1 MNKKTIII
9 ISSVAGALVLGFI
22 GYRIISRW
30 NKTIVKDGNTTI
42 LISKDE
48 SENVE
53 VVSGDEEASG
63 GDKEINLPDD
73 LQEFETQSGLGDY

>member
-9 ISSVAGALVLGFI
+9 ISSVAGALVLGFV

>member
-9 ISSVAGALVLGFI
+9 ISSVAGALVLGFV
-22 GYRIISRW
+22 GYRIFSRW

-48 SENVE
+48 SSNVE

-63 GDKEINLPDD
+63 VDKEISLAED

>member
-9 ISSVAGALVLGFI
+9 ISSVTGALVLGFV

-30 NKTIVKDGNTTI
+30 NKTVVKDGNTTI

-48 SENVE
+48 ATNVE
-53 VVSGDEEASG
+53 VVNGDDASG
-63 GDKEINLPDD
+63 QTKEVSSPVD
-73 LQEFETQSGLGDY
+73 LQDFETQTGYGDY

>member
-48 SENVE
+48 SSNVE

-63 GDKEINLPDD
+63 GDKEISLVDD

>member
-9 ISSVAGALVLGFI
+9 ISSVAGALVLGFV

-30 NKTIVKDGNTTI
+30 NKTIVNDGNTTI

-48 SENVE
+48 ATNVE
-53 VVSGDEEASG
+53 VVSANGEATG
-63 GDKEINLPDD
+63 ELKEVTIPQD
-73 LQEFETQSGLGDY
+73 LQDFEVTSGYGDY

>member
-9 ISSVAGALVLGFI
+9 ISSVAGALVLGFV

-48 SENVE
+48 SSNVE

-63 GDKEINLPDD
+63 WDKEISLPED
-73 LQEFETQSGLGDY
+73 LQQFESQSGLGDY

>member
-9 ISSVAGALVLGFI
+9 ISSVAGALVLGFV

-30 NKTIVKDGNTTI
+30 NKTVVKDGNTTI

-48 SENVE
+48 ATDVE
-53 VVSGDEEASG
+53 VVTGDEASG
-63 GDKEINLPDD
+63 QVKEVSLPDD
-73 LQEFETQSGLGDY
+73 LQDFETQTGYGDY

>member
-9 ISSVAGALVLGFI
+9 ISSVAGALVLGFV

-30 NKTIVKDGNTTI
+30 NKTVVKDGDTTI

-48 SENVE
+48 SPNVE
-53 VVSGDEEASG
+53 VVSGDEASG
-63 GDKEINLPDD
+63 GDKEISIAED
-73 LQEFETQSGLGDY
+73 LKEFEIQSGLGDY

>member
-9 ISSVAGALVLGFI
+9 ISSVAGALVLGFV

-63 GDKEINLPDD
+63 GDKEINLPED

>member
-9 ISSVAGALVLGFI
+9 ISSVAGALVLGFV

-48 SENVE
+48 SSNVE

-63 GDKEINLPDD
+63 
-73 LQEFETQSGLGDY
+73 

>member
-9 ISSVAGALVLGFI
+9 ISSIAGALVLGFL
-22 GYRIISRW
+22 GYRIVSRW
-30 NKTIVKDGNTTI
+30 NKTIVNDGNTTI

-48 SENVE
+48 STNVE

-63 GDKEINLPDD
+63 GDKEISLAED
-73 LQEFETQSGLGDY
+73 LQEFEKQTGLGDY